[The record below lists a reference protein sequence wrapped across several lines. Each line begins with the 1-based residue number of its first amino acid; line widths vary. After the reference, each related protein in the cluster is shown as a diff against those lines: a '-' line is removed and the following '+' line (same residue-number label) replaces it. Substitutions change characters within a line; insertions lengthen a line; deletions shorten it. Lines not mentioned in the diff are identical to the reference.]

1 MVIITESELNTEN
14 GFNVCQNCIL
24 TDGFFNLRINS
35 EGLCDFCADPAHI
48 NPNWKKVQINDSLRK
63 EKQDDWNKVITN
75 LQEKFGDS
83 EYCCVLGFS
92 GGKDSTAL
100 VDTFVNE
107 YHLKP
112 FLVTIDTGYMT
123 DVAMNNIKQTLKK
136 MNLEDDHVFINSAIP
151 IFTSLYKYLFFNHDS
166 NEKGLTLEI
175 CHICTD
181 ILHTILVKESIN
193 RGLDYVMIAFSPD
206 QIARYFY
213 ETSQKDTFEDGLP
226 RPPEFKE
233 LLEENELEWFLT
245 EDILIEELP
254 RVLYPY
260 HVIEYDEKE
269 VISRIESKGL
279 IDKGKGNP
287 VVTNCHVVKVAL
299 MYDLYRY
306 GGITY
311 ALQYAELVRQK
322 TTKEERIKARKELL
336 IVLLLFSR
344 TIFRGTL
351 NVEGFNRF
359 FKRIGTTKEEL
370 LKAIE
375 FQRQKDPNNLIIL
388 KNLELIKKMQLK

>member
-1 MVIITESELNTEN
+1 MFNITESE
-14 GFNVCQNCIL
+14 FNVCQNCIL
-24 TDGFFNLRINS
+24 HNGFYGLKINS
-35 EGLCDFCADPAHI
+35 EGLCDFCADSTHI

-63 EKQDDWNKVITN
+63 EKQDDWNKVIAN
-75 LQEKFGDS
+75 LQENYGDTD
-83 EYCCVLGFS
+83 YCCVLGFS

-100 VDTFVNE
+100 IDTFVNE

-123 DVAMNNIKQTLKK
+123 DVAINNIKQTLKK
-136 MNLEDDHVFINSAIP
+136 MNLEDDHIFIDGTVP
-151 IFTSLYKYLFFNHDS
+151 IFTSLYKFLFFNHDS
-166 NEKGLTLEI
+166 TERGLTLEI

-181 ILHTILVKESIN
+181 ILHTILVKEAIN
-193 RGLDYVMIAFSPD
+193 RGLENVMIAFSPD

-213 ETSQKDTFEDGLP
+213 ETSQEDTLKDGIP

-233 LLEENELEWFLT
+233 TLGENELKWFLS
-245 EDILIEELP
+245 EDIPIKGLP

-269 VISRIESKGL
+269 IISRIESKGL
-279 IDKGKGNP
+279 INKGKGNP

-299 MYDLYRY
+299 MYDLYRH

-322 TTKEERIKARKELL
+322 TTKEERKRARKELL
-336 IVLLLFSR
+336 IVLLSFSR
-344 TIFRGTL
+344 SIFRGTF
-351 NVEGFNRF
+351 NIEGFNRF
-359 FKRIGTTKEEL
+359 FKRIGTTREEL
-370 LKAIE
+370 LKTIE
-375 FQRQKDPNNLIIL
+375 DQRQKDPNNETIL
-388 KNLELIKKMQLK
+388 KNIELFRKMQLK